1 MSLLEGA
8 IAAISPSWAM
18 RREAARQ
25 GLAMVRGYNSAG
37 TGRLAEGWNPTG
49 NSPNR
54 VLEAA
59 GTLPARRAR
68 DLARNSGWASIALRR
83 LPAAIVGTQVTASV
97 TVPGERA
104 RKAVAEDWAEF
115 RETGNAIADRTWDA
129 DLALIARTVAEC
141 GDCLVV
147 WQFLPGSQNRRVPLT
162 WRALPPEYL
171 DTAKQMGIASD
182 SVVINGVEVAADG
195 RVTGYWLHDRHPL
208 DTVNGL
214 SVPSSFYPAEMVDL
228 VHEPLW
234 LGQRRGVPWL
244 SPVALDIDDLQQ
256 YEKAALWKA
265 RMAAAFG
272 LVKSSAGTAA
282 TPVSGIKPHL
292 RNDGT
297 TGERLGPG
305 MILRTQPGETVSQIT
320 PPSDDNF
327 KVFWDTRLFAIAAGI
342 GLPVHALSGDLR
354 GANYSSL
361 REGKLL
367 FWELVDQWQWH
378 MMHDQLLRRAW
389 RRFGQARFAAGRTT
403 GGILPAV
410 KWAFPKRPWV
420 DPLKD
425 IKAVEMELDLGLS
438 TYPDAVASRGDD
450 AETQLAEILEWKA
463 KLEEAGIAFGR
474 SSKNAM
480 PLPPDPP
487 ADPAAP

>member
-1 MSLLEGA
+1 MSLIERA
-8 IAAISPSWAM
+8 IGAISPSWAM

-25 GLAMVRGYNSAG
+25 GLAMMRGYDSAS
-37 TGRLAEGWNPTG
+37 TGRLAEGWNPSG

-54 VLEAA
+54 ELEAA
-59 GTLPARRAR
+59 GTLIQRRSR
-68 DLARNSGWASIALRR
+68 DLARNNGWASVALRR
-83 LPAAIVGTQVTASV
+83 LPASIVGTQVTASV

-104 RKAVAEDWAEF
+104 RKAVADDWAEF
-115 RETGNAIADRTWDA
+115 RETGNAVADRSWDA
-129 DLALIARTVAEC
+129 DLSLITRTVVEC

-147 WQFLPGSQNRRVPLT
+147 WSFTPSSENRRVPLT

-171 DTAKQMGIASD
+171 DTNKQMGIGSD
-182 SVVINGVEVAADG
+182 TVVINGVEVAPDG
-195 RVTGYWLHDRHPL
+195 RVTGYWLYDRHPL

-214 SVPSSFYPAEMVDL
+214 SVPSTFYPADRVDL

-256 YEKAALWKA
+256 YSKAALWKA

-272 LVKSSAGTAA
+272 LVMTSAGTPA
-282 TPVSGIKPHL
+282 TPVTGIKPHL
-292 RNDGT
+292 RGDGT
-297 TGERLGPG
+297 TGERIGPG
-305 MILRTQPGETVSQIT
+305 MILRPPPGSTATQIT
-320 PPSDDNF
+320 PPRDDNF

-342 GLPVHALSGDLR
+342 GLPVHALSGDLS

-367 FWELVDQWQWH
+367 YWELVDCWQWH
-378 MMHDQLLRRAW
+378 MLHDQLLRRAW

-403 GGILPAV
+403 GGILPPV

-420 DPLKD
+420 DPKKD
-425 IKAVEMELDLGLS
+425 IEAIEAELDLGLT
-438 TYPDAVASRGDD
+438 TYPDAVAARGED
-450 AETQLAEILEWKA
+450 AEDQLAEVMAWKDKLA
-463 KLEEAGIAFGR
+463 KAGISFGR
-474 SSKNAM
+474 SPKTSGQVPAA
-480 PLPPDPP
+480 PV